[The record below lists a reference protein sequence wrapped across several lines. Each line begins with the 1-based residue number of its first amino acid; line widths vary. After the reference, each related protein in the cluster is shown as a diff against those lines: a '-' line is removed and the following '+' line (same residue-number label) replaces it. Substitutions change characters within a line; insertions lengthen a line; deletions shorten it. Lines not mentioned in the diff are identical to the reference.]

1 MKKNVIPSEFTSNVE
16 TSLNRHIQLVESICN
31 SFSLPFTNSISHQ
44 TIPLET
50 GIGLACILDNYSMK
64 QNISKQMGGDLT
76 ASLNLRLARAAEFSV
91 FFLHSEG
98 LEVATIIKGGR
109 T

>member
-1 MKKNVIPSEFTSNVE
+1 MMKISEFLCLKSTSHE
-16 TSLNRHIQLVESICN
+16 TN
-31 SFSLPFTNSISHQ
+31 
-44 TIPLET
+44 PLET
-50 GIGLACILDNYSMK
+50 GIALACISDRYGMK

-91 FFLHSEG
+91 FFLRSER
-98 LEVATIIKGGR
+98 LEVATIVKGGR

>member
-1 MKKNVIPSEFTSNVE
+1 MTTTFPQINPGNLESTLDEIPD
-16 TSLNRHIQLVESICN
+16 
-31 SFSLPFTNSISHQ
+31 
-44 TIPLET
+44 IP
-50 GIGLACILDNYSMK
+50 IMK

-98 LEVATIIKGGR
+98 LEVATIVKGGR

>member
-1 MKKNVIPSEFTSNVE
+1 MTENTQISEE
-16 TSLNRHIQLVESICN
+16 AGSI
-31 SFSLPFTNSISHQ
+31 FHQ
-44 TIPLET
+44 MIWVKPET
-50 GIGLACILDNYSMK
+50 GSFFITHEDSMK

-98 LEVATIIKGGR
+98 LEVATIIKGGKN
-109 T
+109 

>member
-1 MKKNVIPSEFTSNVE
+1 MFKILSNSCLKS
-16 TSLNRHIQLVESICN
+16 T
-31 SFSLPFTNSISHQ
+31 SHQ

-50 GIGLACILDNYSMK
+50 GIALACIPDSYGMK

-98 LEVATIIKGGR
+98 LEVATIVKGGKI
-109 T
+109 